1 LVVLVGIIFLMI
13 TTISEVLVQKLL
25 PSRPSTDHKGNFG
38 SALLVAGSRRY
49 TGAALLAGQACLRS
63 GPGLVF
69 LGIPSCLHAALSA
82 SLPEAIWEILPSK
95 DGALTEEAASKIPG
109 LLQGKTAWMMGSGL
123 GQMPATERF
132 IATLFTQTLMQLNT
146 RTPLLLDADALNLMA
161 RLPHWANLL
170 PQPVILTPHHKEM
183 SRLTGCDIE
192 EIKENPIQIAKEYSA
207 SWHTVLVLKGS
218 STVIADPEGE
228 VRLLDQPTSSLAH
241 GGTGDVLA
249 GIITGLLAQSIK
261 PLDAATIGVFVH
273 NLAAR
278 LAEREIG
285 WPGSVLPSDL
295 IRHLGK
301 AYALIAST

>member
-1 LVVLVGIIFLMI
+1 MNITINEALVK
-13 TTISEVLVQKLL
+13 KLL
-25 PSRPSTDHKGNFG
+25 PFRPSTDHKGNFG
-38 SALLVAGSRRY
+38 SALLVAGSRHY

-69 LGIPSCLHAALSA
+69 LGIPGCLHDSLSA
-82 SLPEAIWEILPSK
+82 SLPEAIWEILLSK
-95 DGALTEEAASKIPG
+95 DGALTEEAASKIPE

-123 GQMPATERF
+123 GQLPATESF
-132 IATLFTQTLMQLNT
+132 IATLFTQTLKHLNT
-146 RTPLLLDADALNLMA
+146 RIPLLLDADALNLIA
-161 RLPHWANLL
+161 RLPHWADLL
-170 PQPVILTPHHKEM
+170 PQPVILTPHCKEM
-183 SRLTGCDIE
+183 SRLSGRRIE
-192 EIKENPIQIAKEYSA
+192 EINENPIQIATEYSA
-207 SWHTVLVLKGS
+207 SWKTILVLKGS

-228 VRLLDQPTSSLAH
+228 VRVLDQPTSSLAH

-249 GIITGLLAQSIK
+249 GMITGLLAQRIK

-273 NLAAR
+273 NLAAH

-301 AYALIAST
+301 AYALVAST